1 MPSEKLTNAVHMM
14 IRTNKLHRAMID
26 SRVKEIGLHRTQH
39 IILMSLARQ
48 ERIPSQ
54 KELAERLDITP
65 AAVTGALKS
74 IEECGYIK
82 RTLGQDTRYNEI
94 EITEKGRALVNLTR
108 QMFSEA
114 DAQVFEGLTEEDLD
128 LFVSTLEKIQ
138 TNIERQIES
147 NHNPSRKED
156 LSK

>member
-1 MPSEKLTNAVHMM
+1 
-14 IRTNKLHRAMID
+14 MID